1 MTRLSLFDIPSTTFR
16 DHPLIQVDV
25 NKGRRGAGVGRSA
38 EGEGREGNS
47 LHARYKRKGKER
59 EGKAQNEKSLEDFLS
74 PQSSLHFPSFSPPQF
89 NASHR
94 QGECQL

>member
-1 MTRLSLFDIPSTTFR
+1 MQTKVEGRGGEKCR
-16 DHPLIQVDV
+16 
-25 NKGRRGAGVGRSA
+25 GRRER
-38 EGEGREGNS
+38 GNS
-47 LHARYKRKGKER
+47 LHAWYKRKGKER